1 MGTFH
6 DLIRLHRQT
15 GRCTDFEIAMHEDNN
30 QQGSLHLQLE
40 QLDRFD
46 DICTADDYQRIERL
60 IENVLDQ
67 RGPKFELPFVWHGK
81 YRLTRYL
88 GGGMSDVYLAEQ
100 INLHDRVVVVKI
112 LPATQ
117 PQAGSDRLG
126 LFREESKTLAKA
138 NRQDAASMVFP
149 IDYDVFQDHP
159 YLVMEYVAGETLRDH
174 VNGSELTVSGVVRLV
189 TASAR
194 SLADAHRLD
203 IVHGDI
209 KPSNMMVRPDDSVQ
223 LIDFGLSAFFK
234 DAQRTRFG
242 GTRGY
247 AAPEQLS
254 GEEVDARTDIYCLG
268 VVFKEL
274 LDEVPIYKQTARNRN
289 LARQAN
295 QLVDEMTADA
305 KELRPS
311 SAEEV
316 VKCLEG
322 LTKRK
327 DQNSFHF
334 VAIAGGILA
343 LLLGAVWLW
352 SSQWTGDPSQTQ
364 AARKATI
371 EWVES
376 VNGKC
381 KLDEFGAVREVDL
394 NNCWVDNGAI
404 EQLNV
409 FERVDHA
416 MFANSNV
423 NAEGVA
429 LLSQPLT
436 TLVLAGTDTGDRIFP
451 VLKKFRLTTLDLSG
465 TKITGEGLESL
476 PIPERLDSLGVA
488 DMPITDEHATT
499 IARMKRLRLLNLR
512 STEITAAGLSK
523 ISHLELEQIDLG
535 QCPIKDNAIAE
546 LAKIESLER
555 IVLSNCSGLTE
566 SCIDSLLLMKNLTD
580 IEMINSKFSDAQLRR
595 LKALPKLKSL
605 AVGEMIGR
613 DLAGLGD
620 DFGEDVRVY

>member
-1 MGTFH
+1 
-6 DLIRLHRQT
+6 
-15 GRCTDFEIAMHEDNN
+15 
-30 QQGSLHLQLE
+30 
-40 QLDRFD
+40 
-46 DICTADDYQRIERL
+46 
-60 IENVLDQ
+60 
-67 RGPKFELPFVWHGK
+67 
-81 YRLTRYL
+81 
-88 GGGMSDVYLAEQ
+88 
-100 INLHDRVVVVKI
+100 
-112 LPATQ
+112 
-117 PQAGSDRLG
+117 
-126 LFREESKTLAKA
+126 
-138 NRQDAASMVFP
+138 MVFP
-149 IDYDVFQDHP
+149 IDYDVFEDHP

-189 TASAR
+189 TAAAR

-311 SAEEV
+311 SAKEV

-327 DQNSFHF
+327 DQNSFRF

-352 SSQWTGDPSQTQ
+352 SSQWTGDRSQTQ

-423 NAEGVA
+423 NDEGVA

-436 TLVLAGTDTGDRIFP
+436 TLVLAGTDTDDRIFP
-451 VLKKFRLTTLDLSG
+451 VLKKFRLITLDLSG

>member
-1 MGTFH
+1 MW
-6 DLIRLHRQT
+6 R
-15 GRCTDFEIAMHEDNN
+15 FEIAMYDDNPDHE
-30 QQGSLHLQLE
+30 GSLQLQLE

-46 DICTADDYQRIERL
+46 DICSVEDHRRIETL

-67 RGPKFELPFVWHGK
+67 RGPNLELPFLWHSK

-88 GGGMSDVYLAEQ
+88 GGGMSDVYLAQQ

-117 PQAGSDRLG
+117 PQAGPERLG

-149 IDYDVFQDHP
+149 IDYDVFQDHL

-174 VNGSELTVSGVVRLV
+174 VNGSDLTVSDVVRLV
-189 TASAR
+189 AASAR

-274 LDEVPIYKQTARNRN
+274 LDQVLIDEQTAQSRD
-289 LARQAN
+289 LARQGN
-295 QLVDEMTADA
+295 QLASEMTADA
-305 KELRPS
+305 KEQRPS
-311 SAEEV
+311 SAEAV
-316 VKCLEG
+316 MRRLEAM
-322 LTKRK
+322 TKRM
-327 DQNSFHF
+327 DRSGFRL
-334 VAIAGGILA
+334 VAVVGGILA
-343 LLLGAVWLW
+343 LMLGAIWLW
-352 SSQWTGDPSQTQ
+352 SSQWTGDSSQTQ

-381 KLDEFGAVREVDL
+381 KLDEFGAVREVNL
-394 NNCWVDNGAI
+394 NNCWVDNSSV

-416 MFANSNV
+416 MFANSDV
-423 NAEGVA
+423 DAEGVA
-429 LLSQPLT
+429 LLNQPLT
-436 TLVLAGTDTGDRIFP
+436 TLVLAGTDTDDRIFP
-451 VLKKFRLTTLDLSG
+451 VLKKFRLITLDVSG
-465 TKITGEGLESL
+465 TKITGEGLKLL
-476 PIPERLDSLGVA
+476 PNPERLDALGIA
-488 DMPITDEHATT
+488 DMPIGDEHAKT
-499 IARMKRLRLLNLR
+499 IAGMKRLRLLNLR
-512 STEITAAGLSK
+512 STQITADGLREFANLK
-523 ISHLELEQIDLG
+523 LEQIDLG
-535 QCPIKDNAIAE
+535 RCPIKDNAIRE
-546 LAKIESLER
+546 LAKIQSLER
-555 IVLSNCSGLTE
+555 IVLSECGLLTE
-566 SCIDSLLLMKNLTD
+566 NSIDNLLLMENLTS
-580 IEMINSKFSDAQLRR
+580 IEMINCNFSDEQILR
-595 LKALPKLKSL
+595 LKALPRLNSL
-605 AVGEMIGR
+605 GIGATNGR
-613 DLAGLGD
+613 DLEAIGIN
-620 DFGEDVRVY
+620 FGQKVRVY